1 MQSHHKAIQ
10 RLIKFFSAKISN
22 FAVEKPFPMA
32 VSNRFLFLFILII
45 TICSCDAPHRKEKAN
60 ERQADAP
67 PFYKTRVKH
76 ARQFNIRYANGY
88 KLLEVLSPYPGAE
101 KSFRYLLLP
110 KGMKTPA
117 GVKADAVVRIP
128 VAEMVSLSTT
138 HIPALDMLEASDV
151 LTGFPTTD
159 HISSSAMRKRISEGK
174 VRDLGAGSGID
185 IEGLMELSPELVMA
199 YGMGPQDK
207 SLRSLERTGIPV
219 VLNADFMEQSPLGRA
234 EWIKFTAAFLNKEKE
249 ADSVFSYIEQRYNS
263 QASLSVDTRPKPTV
277 FSGVVYNGT
286 WFMPGG
292 ESWAAQFF
300 ADAGADYLWQENTET
315 GSLQL
320 SFESVFEK
328 AHQAD
333 YWIGA
338 SNYPS
343 LQALTDADSR
353 YRRFAAWQKG
363 NVYTY
368 TARTGE
374 TGGNEYLELG
384 YSRPDIVLADLIK
397 ILHPELL
404 PAHELYFY
412 ERLE

>member
-1 MQSHHKAIQ
+1 M
-10 RLIKFFSAKISN
+10 
-22 FAVEKPFPMA
+22 PTPY
-32 VSNRFLFLFILII
+32 RFLLLFILIFGGW
-45 TICSCDAPHRKEKAN
+45 SCDAPHRKEKPPA
-60 ERQADAP
+60 EEAGEM
-67 PFYKTRVKH
+67 PFYKTQVKH
-76 ARQFNIRYANGY
+76 ARQFTIRYVNGY
-88 KLLEVLSPYPGAE
+88 KLLEVLNPYPGAE
-101 KSFRYLLLP
+101 KSFHYLLLP
-110 KGMKTPA
+110 KGMEVPA

-128 VAEMVSLSTT
+128 VEEMVSLSTT

-151 LTGFPTTD
+151 LTGFPSTD
-159 HISSSAMRKRISEGK
+159 YISSPSMRKWIAEGK
-174 VRDLGAGSGID
+174 IRDLGAGSGID

-234 EWIKFTAAFLNKEKE
+234 EWIKFTAAFLNREKE

-263 QASLSVDTRPKPTV
+263 LASLAADARPKPTV

-300 ADAGADYLWQENTET
+300 ADAGAHYLWQDNSET

-320 SFESVFEK
+320 SFESVFDK

-338 SNYPS
+338 SNYPN
-343 LQALTDADSR
+343 LQALADADSR
-353 YRRFAAWQKG
+353 YRRFAAWQQE

-384 YSRPDIVLADLIK
+384 YSRPDIVLADLVK

-412 ERLE
+412 EKLE